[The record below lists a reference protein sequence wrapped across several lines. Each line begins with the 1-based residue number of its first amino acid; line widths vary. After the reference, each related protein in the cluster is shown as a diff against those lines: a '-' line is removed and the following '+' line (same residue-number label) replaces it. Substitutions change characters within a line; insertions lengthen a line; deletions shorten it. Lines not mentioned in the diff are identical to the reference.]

1 MQIKKRIEGP
11 ILREGDP
18 VYLLRKNIK
27 TKRPSKK
34 LDHTKL
40 GPFRIKD
47 KLGTVTYR
55 LELPKDM
62 KIHPVFHVALLEP
75 APRNVKLAE
84 SVPLDDDM
92 DVYDYQMER
101 VLGARLI
108 HGKPHFLSPEALQ
121 RVRKAHPGW
130 FRPEGEARQPGGKRA
145 RQRTS
150 PALTS

>member
-1 MQIKKRIEGP
+1 MTATQIHQLHEKLKTNIEFLSQRMAKYANKKRIEGP

-40 GPFRIKD
+40 GPFKIKD

-92 DVYDYQMER
+92 DVYDY
-101 VLGARLI
+101 
-108 HGKPHFLSPEALQ
+108 
-121 RVRKAHPGW
+121 
-130 FRPEGEARQPGGKRA
+130 
-145 RQRTS
+145 
-150 PALTS
+150 